1 MTKAQRLDSAVRPP
15 SEGLDR
21 LEDMYCRI
29 SQRLLSQD
37 THSKNLAQNTLTW
50 AAHSSL
56 QSPELREAICPEGW
70 DMDDGSATT
79 RFDHAV
85 VLSCCGLIEKGP
97 HGTYQYIHLT
107 ALDFVQRS
115 SLIPPPPEAKA
126 IMAGRCISYL
136 AFSLPQKPLSGDI
149 YKSADRTEV
158 RRKWPLLQVS
168 AAKWAALAIDA
179 LMMDDTTARNSEVVE
194 EMITLGLRY
203 LKMGLGLM
211 VWIESLYT
219 LGVATSLLGY
229 QSSRQR
235 YSLVGKFSG
244 SSQSTIFLQGLEG
257 LMEDVKVM
265 HREWG
270 PSLEESPAEIWRDVT
285 AFTTSKFLVKTKAV
299 HVETLASNLRIPGTQ
314 DPELSVKPTFS
325 TSMTSPD
332 GSLLANLGI
341 FPSKYFRMGWN
352 EHGDIPCYTYDGTIS
367 RPAGQA
373 FSRVA
378 RCPQTLQEVQ
388 DTCTRCSWPEKMAN
402 DTAQP
407 VFVST
412 STRHDAPSGARATH
426 LAPATRTK
434 SSGAQTR
441 NISAFPT
448 SPLLEISV
456 WPCLTLQRG
465 SPLVERRLWSNM
477 RP

>member
-15 SEGLDR
+15 SEDLDR
-21 LEDMYCRI
+21 LDDMYWRI
-29 SQRLLSQD
+29 RQRLLSHD
-37 THSKNLAQNTLTW
+37 IHSKSLDQNALTW

-56 QSPELREAICPEGW
+56 QSPELRDAICPEGW
-70 DMDDGSATT
+70 DMDGGGTTT

-85 VLSCCGLIEKGP
+85 VLSCCGLIEKGA

-115 SLIPPPPEAKA
+115 GLIPPPPEAKA
-126 IMAGRCISYL
+126 TMAGRCISYL
-136 AFSLPQKPLSGDI
+136 AFSLPQKPLSGDMH
-149 YKSADRTEV
+149 KSADRIEV

-168 AAKWAALAIDA
+168 AAGWASLAIDA
-179 LMMDDTTARNSEVVE
+179 LMMEDSTARKSEVVE

-229 QSSRQR
+229 QSSSQR
-235 YSLVGKFSG
+235 YSLGGKVSG
-244 SSQSTIFLQGLEG
+244 SSQTTIFLQGLER
-257 LMEDVKVM
+257 LMEDVKAM

-270 PSLEESPAEIWRDVT
+270 PSLEESPAEIWRDIT

-299 HVETLASNLRIPGTQ
+299 QVETLTSDLRISGTQ

-325 TSMTSPD
+325 TSTTSPD
-332 GSLLANLGI
+332 ASLLANLGI

-352 EHGDIPCYTYDGTIS
+352 EYGDIPCCKDSGTIS
-367 RPAGQA
+367 RPKFPFQQIP
-373 FSRVA
+373 

-388 DTCTRCSWPEKMAN
+388 DTCIRCFWSEKMAN
-402 DTAQP
+402 DTAQQ

-412 STRHDAPSGARATH
+412 STRHDA
-426 LAPATRTK
+426 
-434 SSGAQTR
+434 
-441 NISAFPT
+441 
-448 SPLLEISV
+448 
-456 WPCLTLQRG
+456 
-465 SPLVERRLWSNM
+465 
-477 RP
+477 